1 MWFSRFLAELLEAIN
16 PGLAAVI
23 VVAGGYLGFRWAD
36 GIGENL
42 TFGAGLGVVAGLI
55 VAALVCGLIAIDDRT
70 MAAAERMRPLT
81 LGRPPSGRG
90 ATSRGPA
97 RATPRSDRGTSE
109 PTIRSPQ
116 E

>member
-36 GIGENL
+36 GIGESL

-55 VAALVCGLIAIDDRT
+55 VAALVCGLIANLSLIEQHLALIADDI
-70 MAAAERMRPLT
+70 EEMR
-81 LGRPPSGRG
+81 
-90 ATSRGPA
+90 A
-97 RATPRSDRGTSE
+97 RDAGELDEGDGK
-109 PTIRSPQ
+109 
-116 E
+116 